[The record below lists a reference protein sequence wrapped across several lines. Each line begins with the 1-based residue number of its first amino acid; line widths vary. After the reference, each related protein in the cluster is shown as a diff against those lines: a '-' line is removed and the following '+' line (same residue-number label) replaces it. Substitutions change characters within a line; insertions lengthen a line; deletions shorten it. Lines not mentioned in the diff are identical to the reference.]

1 MAYQSGALGIRQKL
15 AGGNYLKLF
24 LKRMKC
30 SKFLEV
36 DASFQGLT
44 FYILIMMV
52 VMQLNDKLPKT
63 IEPYATKGKFYCK

>member
-1 MAYQSGALGIRQKL
+1 
-15 AGGNYLKLF
+15 
-24 LKRMKC
+24 MKC
-30 SKFLEV
+30 SEFLEV
-36 DASFQGLT
+36 DASFERLT